1 MTAGP
6 HEPETKEE
14 ATKMRNTTLGLKALA
29 LMGSLLLAGQAMAG
43 LYCET
48 ETRTGILSRRRPHV
62 QQAKMWVEGDLGKVL
77 FDQKDKDNPMANG
90 NYLLTRDGGATVY
103 LVNPKDRTYAPFSI
117 AKALSVLGSLTES
130 TGGMISITFSDGYG
144 EILGEEPGE
153 PILSYSTQKVSLRH
167 GFTLTTNM
175 KMFGRKTVNKMD
187 TQTET
192 WIAPDLKDA
201 GLNLWLR
208 KGPPETGDS
217 ELDTVLRTA
226 MIPLDGFPL
235 KSVSTTTTT
244 DKKGKEKVD
253 QTELIVTLLRE
264 ETVPASVFELPA
276 DYEEISLMDP
286 AGAMAAGNSGED
298 SDSESP
304 LKGLKSLFGGK

>member
-1 MTAGP
+1 
-6 HEPETKEE
+6 
-14 ATKMRNTTLGLKALA
+14 MRNTTLGLKALA

-62 QQAKMWVEGDLGKVL
+62 QHAKMWIDGDDGKVL
-77 FDQKDKDNPMANG
+77 FDEKDKDNPMANG

-103 LVNPKDRTYAPFSI
+103 LVNPKEKTYTPFSI
-117 AKALSVLGSLTES
+117 AKALSILGALTEA

-144 EILGEEPGE
+144 EILGDEPGE
-153 PILSYSTQKVSLRH
+153 PILSHPTQKVSLRH
-167 GFTLTTNM
+167 GFTLKTSM
-175 KMFGRKTVNKMD
+175 KMLGRETVNKMD

-201 GLNLWLR
+201 ALNLWLR

-217 ELDTVLRTA
+217 ELDTVLRSA

-235 KSVSTTTTT
+235 KSISTTTTT

-253 QTELIVTLLRE
+253 QTEMTVTLLRE
-264 ETVPASVFELPA
+264 ETVPAAVFELPA
-276 DYEEISLMDP
+276 DYREISLMDP
-286 AGAMAAGNSGED
+286 AGSLPAGNQGED
-298 SDSESP
+298 TESESP
-304 LKGLKSLFGGK
+304 FKALKGLFGGK

>member
-1 MTAGP
+1 MQ
-6 HEPETKEE
+6 K
-14 ATKMRNTTLGLKALA
+14 TTLLIKAVA
-29 LMGSLLLAGQAMAG
+29 LTGSLLLAGQAMAG

-62 QQAKMWVEGDLGKVL
+62 QQAKMWVDGDFGKVL

-103 LVNPKDRTYAPFSI
+103 LVDPKEKTYAPFSI
-117 AKALSVLGSLTES
+117 AEALSVLSSLTEA

-144 EILGEEPGE
+144 EILDEEPGE

-175 KMFGRKTVNKMD
+175 KMFGRKTVNKMH

-201 GLNLWLR
+201 ALNLWLR
-208 KGPPETGDS
+208 KGPPETGDP
-217 ELDTVLRTA
+217 ELDTVLQTA

-235 KSVSTTTTT
+235 KTVSTTTPT

-253 QTELIVTLLRE
+253 QTEITVTVLRE
-264 ETVPASVFELPA
+264 ETVSASVFELPA
-276 DYEEISLMDP
+276 DYREISLIDP
-286 AGAMAAGNSGED
+286 AGPHTPGSQGED
-298 SDSESP
+298 AGSESP

>member
-1 MTAGP
+1 
-6 HEPETKEE
+6 
-14 ATKMRNTTLGLKALA
+14 MRYTTLGSKALA

-62 QQAKMWVEGDLGKVL
+62 QQVKMWVEGDLGKVL

-90 NYLLTRDGGATVY
+90 NYLLTQDGGATVY
-103 LVNPKDRTYAPFSI
+103 LVNPKDKTYTPFSI
-117 AKALSVLGSLTES
+117 AKALSVLGSLTEA

-144 EILGEEPGE
+144 EILGDEPGE
-153 PILSYSTQKVSLRH
+153 PILSHTTQKVSLRH
-167 GFTLTTNM
+167 GFTLTTSM
-175 KMFGRKTVNKMD
+175 KMIGRKTVSKMD

-192 WIAPDLKDA
+192 WVAPDLKDA
-201 GLNLWLR
+201 ALNLWLR

-217 ELDTVLRTA
+217 ELDTVLRSA

-235 KSVSTTTTT
+235 KSISTTTTT

-253 QTELIVTLLRE
+253 QTEMTVTLLRE
-264 ETVPASVFELPA
+264 ETVPAAIFELPA
-276 DYEEISLMDP
+276 DYEEISLMDQ
-286 AGAMAAGNSGED
+286 AGGHTAETEGED
-298 SDSESP
+298 SESESP
-304 LKGLKSLFGGK
+304 LGALKGLFGGK